1 MNIINEPQDLLGL
14 ALKNLFMPLL
24 KENKFQEKIKKWKRV
39 IIVEIEGLYPITLSF
54 NNGEISI
61 EYDEKPKYH
70 LKIIITLDAFIGIAE
85 GNMGLISAFLKG
97 KIKIKKIY
105 RIFTI
110 LKFKNIL
117 FPALKKATN
126 QK

>member
-1 MNIINEPQDLLGL
+1 MSIINEPQDLLRL
-14 ALKNLFMPLL
+14 ALKNLFTPLL
-24 KENKFQEKIKKWKRV
+24 KENKFQKIIKKWKRV
-39 IIVEIEGLYPITLSF
+39 IIVEVEGLYPITLAF

-70 LKIIITLDAFIGIAE
+70 LKITITLDAFIGIAE
-85 GNMGLISAFLKG
+85 GNTGLISAFLKG
-97 KIKIKKIY
+97 KIKVKKIY

-117 FPALKKATN
+117 FPALKKATA